1 VNRSRRLFLFV
12 IALAFLI
19 LGEVVYGWLFTNLPD
34 LNTLP
39 EHLNLPSVRITDRN
53 GKLLYDVLPSETG
66 RHTVLPLNTIPLC
79 IKQATIA
86 TEDQHFYENPGVDFR
101 GIIRSFWINLQ
112 GGEALAGGSTIT
124 QQVARNLLL
133 NPQERGERTLRRKLR
148 ESILAWQLTRRFSK
162 DEILALYLNHT
173 YYGGL
178 SYGVEAAA
186 QTYFGKSASQLDL
199 AECALLA
206 GLPQAPSLYNPFSD
220 LEAARE
226 RQKIVLQLM
235 QNSGYISEEERQLAE
250 RETLNLAAE
259 PYPAKAMH
267 FALMV
272 KAEMD
277 RLIDPQ
283 TIAASGGLT
292 IRTTL
297 NLDWQQEAE
306 KAIARQ
312 LDSLAHSQDGINHNL
327 NNMALAA
334 LDPQTGEVLALV
346 GSRDYFDAQHSGA
359 INMATSPRQPGSAL
373 KPLVYALAMDPQQ
386 PTPWTAATM
395 IMDVS
400 TSFLTHEGDNYT
412 PTNYDGKEHGPVLV
426 RQALASS
433 LNIPAVIALKQ
444 VGLKSLFDFAS
455 TLGIT
460 TLTDPDHYDLS
471 LALGGGEVKLI
482 ELTAAYAA
490 FANTGYRV
498 TPTTILNIQDIQG
511 KDIYTQ
517 KTGVGKRV
525 IDERVAWL
533 ITDILSDDS
542 ARILGFGA
550 NSILRLDRP
559 AAVKTGTTTDFRDNW
574 AVGYT
579 PDLVVGVWAGN
590 TDQDSMQEVTGL
602 TGAAPVWHQFVRS
615 VLSGT
620 PVKDFTRPEGLVRRE
635 VCTLSGLLPTEACP
649 ERRSEWFI
657 SGTEPHQPDT
667 FYRPVVLDKRTNR
680 LADDSTPAEYRES
693 RTALDLP
700 APAYHWARSRGL
712 LLYNDLISGHNT
724 TSAPAANQSGSSLQI
739 LTPAVNSVYRM
750 VSDIPIESQQLRIEA
765 GGEPGLSAVSLWL
778 DGKRI
783 VQFDAPPYTTWWQL
797 APGKHSLRAEATT
810 RAGEQIASDI
820 VFFEVIGLNEAD
832 QE

>member
-1 VNRSRRLFLFV
+1 VKQSKWAF
-12 IALAFLI
+12 ITISILAVLI
-19 LGEVVYGWLFTNLPD
+19 LGTAIYGWLFFDLPD
-34 LNTLP
+34 LDTLP
-39 EHLNLPSVRITDRN
+39 ERLGPSSVRITDRYDR
-53 GKLLYDVLPSETG
+53 LLYDFLPADTG
-66 RHTVLPLNTIPLC
+66 RHSALPFENIPLRL
-79 IKQATIA
+79 KQATIA
-86 TEDQHFYENPGVDFR
+86 TEDQHFYENPGVDVR
-101 GIIRSFWINLQ
+101 GILRAVHINLQ
-112 GGEALAGGSTIT
+112 GGETIAGGSTIT

-133 NPQERGERTLRRKLR
+133 DPQERGERSLRRKLR
-148 ESILAWQLTRRFSK
+148 EGILAWRLTRRFSK

-186 QTYFGKSASQLDL
+186 QTYFAKSASQLDL

-220 LEAARE
+220 IEAARQ
-226 RQKIVLQLM
+226 RQKVVLQLM

-250 RETLNLAAE
+250 RETLNLATE

-267 FALMV
+267 FVLMV
-272 KAEMD
+272 KGELD
-277 RLIDPQ
+277 RLIDNQ
-283 TIAASGGLT
+283 TIVASGGLT
-292 IRTTL
+292 IRATL

-334 LDPQTGEVLALV
+334 LDPQSGEVLALV
-346 GSRDYFDAQHSGA
+346 GSRDYFDTLHNGA

-373 KPLVYALAMDPQQ
+373 KPLVYALAMNPQQ
-386 PTPWTAATM
+386 PDPWTAATM

-412 PTNYDGKEHGPVLV
+412 PSNYDGKEHGPVLV

-433 LNIPAVIALKQ
+433 LNIPAVIALKH
-444 VGLKSLFDFAS
+444 VGMKSLFDFAS

-460 TLTDPDHYDLS
+460 TLSNPDHYDLS

-498 TPTTILNIQDIQG
+498 TPTTILDIRDAQG
-511 KDIYTQ
+511 KVIYTQ
-517 KTGVGKRV
+517 KTSTGKRV

-579 PDLVVGVWAGN
+579 PDLAVGVWAGN
-590 TDQDSMQEVTGL
+590 TNQDSMQEVTGL
-602 TGAAPVWHQFVRS
+602 TGAAPVWHQFIRS

-620 PVKDFTRPEGLVRRE
+620 PTKDFTRPEGLVRQE
-635 VCTLSGLLPTEACP
+635 VCTLSGLLPTKACT

-657 SGTEPHQPDT
+657 SGTEPHQTDT
-667 FYRPVVLDKRTNR
+667 FNRLVVLDKRTKR
-680 LADDSTPAEYRES
+680 LADDTTPAEYLEERV
-693 RTALDLP
+693 ALDLP

-712 LLYNDLISGHNT
+712 LLYHDLISSKDTISDAG
-724 TSAPAANQSGSSLQI
+724 PRQSGYSLQI
-739 LTPAVNSVYRM
+739 LTPAVNSVYRI

-765 GGEPGLSAVSLWL
+765 GGEPGLSSVSLRL
-778 DGKRI
+778 DGKQI
-783 VQFDAPPYTTWWQL
+783 AQFDTPPYAAWWQL
-797 APGKHSLRAEATT
+797 APGRHSLQAEAITSE
-810 RAGEQIASDI
+810 GKQIVSDA
-820 VFFEVIGLNEAD
+820 VFFEVIDLNEAD